1 MASEIMQGK
10 RTLIERNGTEFELPY
25 QHRVE
30 LIEPLD
36 ESLAKLWATLS
47 TPGEGSLFSVDLEER
62 EDSVVLH
69 LRNELGRHGPPY
81 WGEGRGPE
89 ARGYPFPDD

>member
-1 MASEIMQGK
+1 MQ
-10 RTLIERNGTEFELPY
+10 RTLIERNGAEFELPY

-36 ESLAKLWATLS
+36 ESLGKLWATLN

-62 EDSVVLH
+62 EDPVVIH

-81 WGEGRGPE
+81 WGGERPPE
-89 ARGYPFPDD
+89 VRGYPFPTD